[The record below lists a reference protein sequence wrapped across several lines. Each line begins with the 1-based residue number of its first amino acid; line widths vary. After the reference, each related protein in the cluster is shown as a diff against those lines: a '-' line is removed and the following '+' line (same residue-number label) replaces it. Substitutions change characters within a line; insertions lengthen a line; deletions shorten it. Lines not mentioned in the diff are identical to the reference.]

1 MKKVIFYILFLMSAM
16 TVSAQNVVID
26 GSTNKANALVRL
38 FVYDDMLSC
47 EMTEVCSTRSDNKG
61 NFRLETDLPDI
72 TLARIAVNLESVD
85 MLLNTRSSYKVKI
98 EIPENNEDVS
108 YFERQESV
116 ITMLDADDDGLYYQF
131 TMTENI
137 INEFILNNFNQLYRG
152 RRVALL
158 DSLDS
163 DIERKLGTV
172 NFDFVKDYI
181 RYKKGV
187 VMLALTGDGG
197 KKVMNEYFLDNDI
210 LYSQP
215 AYMDLFKE
223 TFTDYFL
230 QRKFEPS
237 EFMYAFAS
245 GYDNFVSYLK
255 KDDFLAN
262 NDSLFELIFIWNLRR
277 MYYEN
282 PNEKKIVNSY
292 LDIMKSKTMVSR
304 HKTIINDIQAGLN
317 RLAYDTD
324 APSFSLRDAVGDV
337 FKLSDHKD
345 KMILL
350 QFVSRVSQ
358 MSEYQFERL
367 SELESRWQDTVEV
380 VTIATNNSFEDYKTL
395 FKEKGYNWTLL
406 NLEDDILLW
415 EKYQIKTCPEYVII
429 KTQNKIGMA
438 PAPSPEQYLEYHIR
452 RIYGYH

>member
-1 MKKVIFYILFLMSAM
+1 
-16 TVSAQNVVID
+16 
-26 GSTNKANALVRL
+26 
-38 FVYDDMLSC
+38 
-47 EMTEVCSTRSDNKG
+47 
-61 NFRLETDLPDI
+61 
-72 TLARIAVNLESVD
+72 
-85 MLLNTRSSYKVKI
+85 
-98 EIPENNEDVS
+98 
-108 YFERQESV
+108 
-116 ITMLDADDDGLYYQF
+116 
-131 TMTENI
+131 
-137 INEFILNNFNQLYRG
+137 
-152 RRVALL
+152 
-158 DSLDS
+158 
-163 DIERKLGTV
+163 
-172 NFDFVKDYI
+172 
-181 RYKKGV
+181 
-187 VMLALTGDGG
+187 
-197 KKVMNEYFLDNDI
+197 
-210 LYSQP
+210 
-215 AYMDLFKE
+215 
-223 TFTDYFL
+223 
-230 QRKFEPS
+230 
-237 EFMYAFAS
+237 
-245 GYDNFVSYLK
+245 
-255 KDDFLAN
+255 
-262 NDSLFELIFIWNLRR
+262 